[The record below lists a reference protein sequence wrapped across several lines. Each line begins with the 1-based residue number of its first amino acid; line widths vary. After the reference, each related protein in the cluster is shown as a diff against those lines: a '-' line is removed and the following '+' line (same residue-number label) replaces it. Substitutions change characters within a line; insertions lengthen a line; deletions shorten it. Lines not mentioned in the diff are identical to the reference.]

1 VPVRRPG
8 ILAAFAV
15 LLLAYFAIRTYR
27 LTSLPIFIDESL
39 HLFWSQRVRE
49 EPSFERPLRDG
60 KPLQAL
66 VLSRTVPGA
75 ADPLWAGR
83 FTSVIVGAVGM
94 WAAWR
99 IGRRLFD
106 DETGWAAAVL
116 YLACPFTLF
125 YDRMALSDV
134 YLSTF
139 AALTLL
145 ASIAVARDPRPL
157 NGVGLGL
164 ALAGCVLSK
173 VPGLMLAPLPLAAAF
188 LLPPRRPGLGR
199 ALALVYAIAAV
210 VAAYPAWYFVAHSG
224 QVYKAAGGEEEVEV
238 THLVIDNLGDA
249 VRWLWAYWTW
259 PVTIAGLAGVALG
272 IARRR
277 GPELLL
283 AAASLAPVAVFVAF
297 SFYWYPRY
305 ILFATVP
312 FLVLA
317 ARSLALLARGLAS
330 ELVPERVESS
340 GAWLAILLALAMVP
354 AARFDAALLAD
365 PAKAPLPQLE
375 RFQYVDGFSSG
386 YGCAE
391 AVAWLRGELA
401 ARPGPI
407 TVAAEPGRRTLFL
420 GLRTYFMNE
429 PRVEVLWIDP
439 SAAPG
444 REMLLERARTHPTF
458 LVTGSKEEAGARFD
472 ALGAVRLAQ
481 WRKPNGV
488 LAGELY
494 QVGARAGPGDE
505 RPGPP

>member
-1 VPVRRPG
+1 VPVTARRP
-8 ILAAFAV
+8 LAGFA
-15 LLLAYFAIRTYR
+15 LLLVAFLAIRTYR

-49 EPSFERPLRDG
+49 EPGFERPLRDG

-66 VLSRTVPGA
+66 VTSLTVPGA

-83 FTSVIVGAVGM
+83 FTSVMVGAAGM
-94 WAAWR
+94 WAAWQ

-106 DETGWAAAVL
+106 ERTGWAAAVL

-145 ASIAVARDPRPL
+145 ASIAVARDPRPAT
-157 NGVGLGL
+157 GVWLGL

-188 LLPPRRPGLGR
+188 LLPPRRPGLVR
-199 ALALVYAIAAV
+199 ALALAYAIAAV
-210 VAAYPAWYFVAHSG
+210 LAAYPAWYFLAHSG
-224 QVYKAAGGEEEVEV
+224 QVWKAAGTEEDVEV
-238 THLVIDNLGDA
+238 AHLLVDNAGDA

-259 PVTIAGLAGVALG
+259 PVTIAGLAGVAVGVL
-272 IARRR
+272 RRR

-317 ARSLALLARGLAS
+317 ARA
-330 ELVPERVESS
+330 
-340 GAWLAILLALAMVP
+340 LALAAQRAARPARRAPVWLAGLLAAALVP
-354 AARFDAALLAD
+354 AVRFDAALLED
-365 PAKAPLPQLE
+365 PTQAPLPRLE

-391 AVAWLRGELA
+391 AVAWLRSQLA
-401 ARPGPI
+401 AHPGTI
-407 TVAAEPGRRTLFL
+407 TVAAETPGRRTLFL

-429 PRVEVLWIDP
+429 PRAEVIWIDP
-439 SAAPG
+439 IAPAG
-444 REMLLERARTHPTF
+444 RDMLLERARTRPTF
-458 LVTGSKEEAGARFD
+458 LVTASKEEAGARFD
-472 ALGAVRLAQ
+472 ALGAARVAQ

-494 QVGARAGPGDE
+494 QVGVRGDGAGAGE
-505 RPGPP
+505 GRR

>member
-1 VPVRRPG
+1 
-8 ILAAFAV
+8 
-15 LLLAYFAIRTYR
+15 
-27 LTSLPIFIDESL
+27 
-39 HLFWSQRVRE
+39 
-49 EPSFERPLRDG
+49 
-60 KPLQAL
+60 
-66 VLSRTVPGA
+66 
-75 ADPLWAGR
+75 
-83 FTSVIVGAVGM
+83 
-94 WAAWR
+94 
-99 IGRRLFD
+99 
-106 DETGWAAAVL
+106 
-116 YLACPFTLF
+116 
-125 YDRMALSDV
+125 MALSDV

-145 ASIAVARDPRPL
+145 ASIAVAREPRPVT
-157 NGVGLGL
+157 GMWLGL

-199 ALALVYAIAAV
+199 ALALAYAIAAV
-210 VAAYPAWYFVAHSG
+210 LAAYPAWYFLAHSG
-224 QVYKAAGGEEEVEV
+224 QVWKAAGAEEDVEV
-238 THLVIDNLGDA
+238 GHLLVDNAGDA

-259 PVTIAGLAGVALG
+259 PVILAGLAGLVVG
-272 IARRR
+272 VARRR

-317 ARSLALLARGLAS
+317 ARVMTRIAERAARAGGRAPVWLGALLALV
-330 ELVPERVESS
+330 LVPAV
-340 GAWLAILLALAMVP
+340 
-354 AARFDAALLAD
+354 RFDAALLED
-365 PAKAPLPQLE
+365 PATAPLPRLE

-391 AVAWLRGELA
+391 AVAWLRNELA
-401 ARPGPI
+401 AHPGTI
-407 TVAAEPGRRTLFL
+407 TVAAETPGRRTLFL

-429 PRVEVLWIDP
+429 PRAEVLWIDP
-439 SAAPG
+439 IAPVG
-444 REMLLERARTHPTF
+444 RDMLLERARAHPTF
-458 LVTGSKEEAGARFD
+458 LVTASKEEAGARFD

-494 QVGARAGPGDE
+494 QVGAR
-505 RPGPP
+505 

>member
-1 VPVRRPG
+1 MTGRRS
-8 ILAAFAV
+8 LAAAGFLLLLVAFFAV
-15 LLLAYFAIRTYR
+15 RTYR

-49 EPSFERPLRDG
+49 EPGFERPLRDG

-66 VLSRTVPGA
+66 VTSLTVPGA

-83 FTSVIVGAVGM
+83 FTSVIVGAIGM

-106 DETGWAAAVL
+106 ERTGLAAAVL

-145 ASIAVARDPRPL
+145 ASIAVAQDPRPAR
-157 NGVGLGL
+157 GVWLGL

-199 ALALVYAIAAV
+199 ALALAYAIAAV
-210 VAAYPAWYFVAHSG
+210 MAAYPAWYFLAHSG
-224 QVYKAAGGEEEVEV
+224 QRWKAAGVEEEVEV
-238 THLVIDNLGDA
+238 THLLIDNLGDA
-249 VRWLWAYWTW
+249 VRWLWSYWTW
-259 PVTIAGLAGVALG
+259 PVTIAGLAGVAAGL
-272 IARRR
+272 ARRR

-317 ARSLALLARGLAS
+317 ARTLVQLAGWLATRTSQLVPGRVESGTLAALLAA
-330 ELVPERVESS
+330 
-340 GAWLAILLALAMVP
+340 AIVP
-354 AARFDAALLAD
+354 AVRFDAALLGD
-365 PAKAPLPQLE
+365 PATAPLPKLE

-401 ARPGPI
+401 AHPGTI
-407 TVAAEPGRRTLFL
+407 TVAAETPGRRTLFL

-429 PRVEVLWIDP
+429 PRAEVLWIDP
-439 SAAPG
+439 VAPEG
-444 REMLLERARTHPTF
+444 RDMLLERARTHPTF
-458 LVTGSKEEAGARFD
+458 LVTASKEEAGARFD

-494 QVGARAGPGDE
+494 RVGARP
-505 RPGPP
+505 